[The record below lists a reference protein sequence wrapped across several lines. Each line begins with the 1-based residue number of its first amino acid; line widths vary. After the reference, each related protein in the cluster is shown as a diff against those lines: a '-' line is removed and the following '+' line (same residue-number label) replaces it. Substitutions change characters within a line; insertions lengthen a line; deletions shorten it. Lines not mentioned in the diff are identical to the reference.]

1 MAGVSLN
8 DRHLELQVYKN
19 RVVIAAVF
27 CLLAVLILIIR
38 LLILQIVNHDVFST
52 LSQSNRLR
60 LMAIAPN
67 RGLIYD
73 RNGVVL
79 AENRPSYR
87 LELVPEEVKDINGT
101 LERLRHLIKIEDSDI
116 ERFRKERKRGRPFE
130 GVPLRFNLSEEEVA
144 QFAVNRHRFP
154 GVDIVAG
161 LSRYYPFGAMTAP
174 VLGYVSRI
182 DEDDLDTLDE
192 GNYQATTHIGKV
204 GVEQY
209 YEKLLHGTVGY
220 KQVEVNVEGRVIN
233 EIKENERQPVP
244 GEDLHLSIDI
254 RLQTVAAAALGENSG
269 AVVAIE
275 PSTGAVL
282 VLLSKPSYDPALF
295 VNGISNEAFAALQA
309 DPARPLFNRA
319 LHGQYPPGSTIKPL
333 FGLAALERGVI
344 NENFAIGCSGSYQLP
359 HDKRRY
365 RDWKKYGHGPAVDLE
380 QAVIESCDVFF
391 YDLAYRTGIDAMSD
405 YVRQFGFGQPTGI
418 DILGEKIGLFPNSEW
433 KQKRFGEKWYTGE
446 SLSVGIG
453 QGYTVAT
460 PLQLAYMTAIMAS
473 NGQAYRPHVLEATS
487 LPPSQIELLQAPE
500 RTAAAEP
507 TAVAGAEAGQAAARP
522 ETAIDA
528 PPGSQLHKIPPA
540 LQRSVPVVAQ
550 RHWDYIRKAM
560 MGVAHDPKGTA
571 RGSFQTAPYH
581 AAGKTGTAQVI
592 SVKQNEEYDEEK
604 IAKQYRDHAL
614 FIAYAPAEKPEI
626 AMAILVE
633 NGGHGSSAA
642 APIARKIMDQYLIAR
657 IH

>member
-19 RVVIAAVF
+19 RVVIAAAF
-27 CLLAVLILIIR
+27 CLLAVLILIVR

-87 LELVPEEVKDINGT
+87 LELVPEEVKDIDGT
-101 LERLRHLIKIEDSDI
+101 LERLRHLIKIEDFDI
-116 ERFRKERKRGRPFE
+116 ERFHKERKRGRPFE
-130 GVPLRFNLSEEEVA
+130 GVPLKFNLSEEEVA

-161 LSRYYPFGAMTAP
+161 LSRYYPFGAMTSP

-182 DEDDLDTLDE
+182 DEDDLDMLDE

-204 GVEQY
+204 GIEQY

-254 RLQTVAAAALGENSG
+254 RLQTVAAAALGENAG

-282 VLLSKPSYDPALF
+282 VFLSKPSYDPALF
-295 VNGISNEAFAALQA
+295 VNGVSSEAFAALQA

-333 FGLAALERGVI
+333 LGLAALEQGVI
-344 NENFAIGCSGSYQLP
+344 NENFSIGCSGSYQLP

-365 RDWKKYGHGPAVDLE
+365 RDWKKNGHGPGVDLE
-380 QAVIESCDVFF
+380 QAIIESCDVFF
-391 YDLAYRTGIDAMSD
+391 YDLAYRAGIDAMSD

-418 DILGEKIGLFPNSEW
+418 DILGEKSGLFPNSEW
-433 KQKRFGEKWYTGE
+433 KQKRFGERWYTGE

-453 QGYTVAT
+453 QGYTSVT
-460 PLQLAYMTAIMAS
+460 PLQLAYMTAIMAA

-487 LPPSQIELLQAPE
+487 LPPSQIELLHASE
-500 RTAAAEP
+500 GTAAAEP
-507 TAVAGAEAGQAAARP
+507 TIVAGAETGPAPALPG
-522 ETAIDA
+522 TAVDVTA
-528 PPGSQLHKIPPA
+528 GSQLRKIPPE
-540 LQRSVPVVAQ
+540 LQHSVPVVAQ
-550 RHWDYIRKAM
+550 RHWDYIRQAM
-560 MGVAHDPKGTA
+560 IGVVHGPKGTA
-571 RGSFQTAPYH
+571 RGSGMNAPYH
-581 AAGKTGTAQVI
+581 MAGKTGTAQVI

-604 IAKQYRDHAL
+604 TAKQYRDHAL

-626 AMAILVE
+626 ALAILVE
-633 NGGHGSSAA
+633 NGGHGASAA

-657 IH
+657 MH

>member
-1 MAGVSLN
+1 MAGVSLH

-19 RVVIAAVF
+19 RVVIAAAF
-27 CLLAVLILIIR
+27 CLLAVLILIVR
-38 LLILQIVNHDVFST
+38 LFILQIVDHGVFST

-60 LMAIAPN
+60 LMAIPPN

-87 LELVPEEVKDINGT
+87 LELVPEEVKDIEAT
-101 LERLRHLIKIEDSDI
+101 LKQLRQLIPIEDADV
-116 ERFRKERKRGRPFE
+116 ERFHKERRRGRRFE

-161 LSRYYPFGAMTAP
+161 LARYYPFGAMTAP

-182 DEDDLDTLDE
+182 DEDDLDKLDE

-204 GVEQY
+204 GIEQY
-209 YEKLLHGTVGY
+209 YEKILHGTAGY
-220 KQVEVNVEGRVIN
+220 KQVEVNVEGRILRVV
-233 EIKENERQPVP
+233 EEKEPIP

-254 RLQTVAAAALGENSG
+254 RLQTIAEAALGENSG

-282 VLLSKPSYDPALF
+282 VFVSKPSYDPALF
-295 VNGISNEAFAALQA
+295 VNGISTRDYAALQA
-309 DPARPLFNRA
+309 DPGRPLFNRA
-319 LHGQYPPGSTIKPL
+319 LHGQYPPGSTVKPL
-333 FGLAALERGVI
+333 FGLAALERGVLR
-344 NENFAIGCSGSYQLP
+344 ESFEIGCSGSYQLP
-359 HDKRRY
+359 RDTRRY
-365 RDWKKYGHGPAVDLE
+365 RDWKKHGHGPAIDLE

-391 YDLAYRTGIDAMSD
+391 YDLAYRTGIDAMAD
-405 YVRQFGFGQPTGI
+405 YVRQFGFGGPTGI
-418 DILGEKIGLFPNSEW
+418 DILGEKSGLFPTSEW
-433 KQKRFGEKWYTGE
+433 KKKRFGEKWYTGE

-453 QGYTVAT
+453 QGYTLAT
-460 PLQLAYMTAIMAS
+460 PLQLAYMTAIMAA
-473 NGQAYRPHVLEATS
+473 NGKAYRPHVLEATS
-487 LPPSQIELLQAPE
+487 RPPPQIELIQSD
-500 RTAAAEP
+500 AAAS
-507 TAVAGAEAGQAAARP
+507 V
-522 ETAIDA
+522 
-528 PPGSQLHKIPPA
+528 PGSAVSQPVASLQTGTTPLPESPLQKIAPA
-540 LQRSVPVVAQ
+540 LQHTVPVVDQ
-550 RHWDYIRKAM
+550 RHWDYVRKAM
-560 MGVAHDPKGTA
+560 IGVVHDPKGTA
-571 RGSFQTAPYH
+571 RATGLKAPYH
-581 AAGKTGTAQVI
+581 IAGKTGTAQVI
-592 SVKQNEEYDEEK
+592 SIKQNEEYDEEK
-604 IAKQYRDHAL
+604 IAKQHRDHAL

>member
-1 MAGVSLN
+1 MAGVSLH

-19 RVVIAAVF
+19 RVVIAAAF
-27 CLLAVLILIIR
+27 CLLAVLILIVR
-38 LLILQIVNHDVFST
+38 LFILQIIDHGVFST

-60 LMAIAPN
+60 LMAVAPN

-87 LELVPEEVKDINGT
+87 LELVPEEVKDIEAT
-101 LERLRHLIKIEDSDI
+101 LKQLRQLVPIEDADV
-116 ERFRKERKRGRPFE
+116 ERFHKERRRGRRFE

-161 LSRYYPFGAMTAP
+161 LARHYPFGAMTAP

-182 DEDDLDTLDE
+182 DEDDLNKLDE

-204 GVEQY
+204 GIEQY
-209 YEKLLHGTVGY
+209 YEKILHGTAGY
-220 KQVEVNVEGRVIN
+220 KQVEVNVEGRILRVV
-233 EIKENERQPVP
+233 EEKEPIP

-254 RLQTVAAAALGENSG
+254 RLQTIAEAALGENSG

-282 VLLSKPSYDPALF
+282 VFVSKPSYDPALF
-295 VNGISNEAFAALQA
+295 VNGISSQAYSALQA
-309 DPARPLFNRA
+309 DPGRPLFNRA

-333 FGLAALERGVI
+333 FGLAALERGVLR
-344 NENFAIGCSGSYQLP
+344 ENFEIGCSGSYQLP
-359 HDKRRY
+359 RDTRRY
-365 RDWKKYGHGPAVDLE
+365 RDWKKHGHGPAIDLE

-391 YDLAYRTGIDAMSD
+391 YDLAYRTGVDAMAD
-405 YVRQFGFGQPTGI
+405 YVRQFGFGGPTGI
-418 DILGEKIGLFPNSEW
+418 DILGEKSGLFPTSEW
-433 KQKRFGEKWYTGE
+433 KKKRFGEKWYTGE

-453 QGYTVAT
+453 QGYTLAT
-460 PLQLAYMTAIMAS
+460 PLQLAYMTAIMAA
-473 NGQAYRPHVLEATS
+473 NGKAYRPHVLEATS
-487 LPPSQIELLQAPE
+487 PPPPQIELIQDSAVSQPVASLQ
-500 RTAAAEP
+500 TG
-507 TAVAGAEAGQAAARP
+507 T
-522 ETAIDA
+522 A
-528 PPGSQLHKIPPA
+528 PPPESPLQKIAPA
-540 LQRSVPVVAQ
+540 LQHTVPVVDQ
-550 RHWDYIRKAM
+550 RHWDYVRKAM
-560 MGVAHDPKGTA
+560 IGVVHDPKGTA
-571 RGSFQTAPYH
+571 RSTGLKAPYH
-581 AAGKTGTAQVI
+581 IAGKTGTAQVI
-592 SVKQNEEYDEEK
+592 SIKQNEEYDEEK
-604 IAKQYRDHAL
+604 IAKQHRDHAL